1 MRRFVVAALAA
12 LLAVPML
19 AVPASAAPG
28 DAQLSVIHGVP
39 GLVVDVY
46 LDGAEVLGDFEFE
59 TVAGPLTVAS
69 GAHDVEIF
77 AAGADPAMD
86 SPALEASVN
95 LPPGANVSAVAHL
108 DAAGAPTL
116 SVFVNDTST
125 TVAGYG
131 RAVVRHTAEAPA
143 VDVLVNGGVAFADV
157 ANGAEGQAD
166 LAPATYD
173 VALNAAGTDTQA
185 FPATGSVPLAVAAN
199 QSVIV
204 YAIGSLGS
212 DFTLAVQTID
222 LGTAAGFALVDVVHG
237 VPGVVVDVYA
247 NGLPL
252 LTSFDFEDIA
262 SQVLLPAG
270 TYDIAIYA
278 AGADPV
284 VDAPVISAPG
294 VEVPAGANAAVVAH
308 LDEVGAPTAS
318 VFINDISEI
327 AADEARVTV
336 RHTAAAPAVDVLADG
351 AVLVPNL
358 ANGAG
363 AAADV
368 PAATYGVALNAAG
381 TDTQAF
387 PATGELDVELVEGV
401 NTIVYAVGTLGS
413 DFTVLVSTL
422 TGLGVDGAFPDVASS
437 VHKNN
442 IGIIALANIARG
454 YDNGDFGPED
464 SVTRGQ
470 MAAFLRRALAL
481 PNATTDYFEDDDDS
495 IFEAD
500 INAIAAFGITR
511 GNADGTFTPDATITR
526 GQMAAF
532 LSRAFALEAG
542 SDTPFTDIEDSEF
555 AADIAALY
563 ASGIT
568 VGTSD
573 TTFSP
578 EDEVSRG
585 QMATFLARALGL
597 GT

>member
-1 MRRFVVAALAA
+1 MRKFVIAGLSA
-12 LLAVPML
+12 LLAIPML
-19 AVPASAAPG
+19 AVPAAAAPG
-28 DAQLSVIHGVP
+28 DAQLSVVHGVP

-46 LDGAEVLGDFEFE
+46 VDGAEVIPDFEFE

-69 GAHDVEIF
+69 GTHEVEVF
-77 AAGADPAMD
+77 VDGSDPMMD
-86 SPALEASVN
+86 APALEATVE
-95 LPPGANVSAVAHL
+95 LPPGANVTAVAHL
-108 DAAGAPTL
+108 DEAGSPTL
-116 SVFVNDTST
+116 SVYVNDTSFT
-125 TVAGYG
+125 TAGQG
-131 RAVVRHTAEAPA
+131 RVVVRHTAEAPA
-143 VDVLVNGGVAFADV
+143 VDVLVNGGVAFAGL
-157 ANGAEGQAD
+157 ANPDEAQAD
-166 LAPATYD
+166 LAPGTYD
-173 VALNAAGTDTQA
+173 VTLNAAGTDTQA
-185 FPATGSVPLAVAAN
+185 FPATGAVPLGVTAN
-199 QSVIV
+199 ASVIV
-204 YAIGSLGS
+204 YAIGSLGT
-212 DFTLAVQTID
+212 DFTLAVQSID
-222 LGTAAGFALVDVVHG
+222 LGTAAGFGLVDVVHG
-237 VPGVVVDVYA
+237 VPGVSVDVYA

-252 LTSFDFEDIA
+252 LTGFDFEDIA

-278 AGADPV
+278 EGSDPIAT
-284 VDAPVISAPG
+284 APVISAPG
-294 VEVPAGANAAVVAH
+294 IEVTPGLNAAVVAH
-308 LDEVGAPTAS
+308 LDEGGTPTAS
-318 VFINDISEI
+318 VFVNDISTIEEG
-327 AADEARVTV
+327 DARVTV

-351 AVLVPNL
+351 GVLVENL
-358 ANGAG
+358 ANGEG

-368 PAATYGVALNAAG
+368 PANTYGVALNAAG

-422 TGLGVDGAFPDVASS
+422 TGLGEAGAFPDVAGS
-437 VHKNN
+437 VHARN
-442 IGIIALANIARG
+442 IAIIALANIARG
-454 YDNGDFGPED
+454 YDNGNFGPED

-470 MAAFLRRALAL
+470 MAAFLTRALQL
-481 PNATTDYFEDDDDS
+481 PASSVDAFSDDDGTL
-495 IFEAD
+495 FEAD

-511 GNADGTFTPDATITR
+511 GNADGTFASDATITR

-532 LSRAFALEAG
+532 LNRAFVLPAG
-542 SDTPFTDIEDSEF
+542 GDTPFTDIADSEF

-597 GT
+597 GS